1 MPSSCSKDLN
11 RDDKRFIDYPEDS
24 CYVSCPELTLEMN
37 FDRRTE
43 ILDLADTT
51 DHPILVRKIF
61 KNFHEKTEILAGQK
75 NPANDLHAQ

>member
-1 MPSSCSKDLN
+1 MPTSCSKDLS

-51 DHPILVRKIF
+51 DHPILVRTF
-61 KNFHEKTEILAGQK
+61 EKFRKKSEILAGQK